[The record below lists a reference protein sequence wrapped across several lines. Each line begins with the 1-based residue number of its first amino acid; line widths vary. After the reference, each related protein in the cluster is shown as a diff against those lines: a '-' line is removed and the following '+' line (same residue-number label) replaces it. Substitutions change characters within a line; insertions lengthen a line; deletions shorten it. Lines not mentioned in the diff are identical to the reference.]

1 MENLKNKRKKIT
13 TEMLFDIIKE
23 AYNLMK
29 DDEFNVKSFKEK
41 HGNSSHRFL
50 TYLKRKGFIFV
61 VGKNYYWSGRVPDK
75 FLAQYMI
82 EDFKEAQKNYRENV
96 KLAEELKSNKKLE
109 NLPSKQ
115 ELQKDF
121 SELENL
127 QVPTNFEVSPN
138 EFVDLDKT
146 PVHPA
151 LMPIEDF
158 QKLQI
163 DSYIRQTS
171 NLESE
176 NEKLKSMIASK
187 DEKIASM
194 QEEYNELLHLTS
206 LYKKRIKELEF
217 YSKDNKEKRVIRLFG
232 IRMGSIG

>member
-29 DDEFNVKSFKEK
+29 DDEFNIESFKEK

-109 NLPSKQ
+109 NSPSKQ

-127 QVPTNFEVSPN
+127 QVPTSLEVSPN
-138 EFVDLDKT
+138 EFVDLDKI

-158 QKLQI
+158 KKLQI

-171 NLESE
+171 NLQSE

-187 DEKIASM
+187 DEKIDAM
-194 QEEYNELLHLTS
+194 QDEYNELLRKASTFT
-206 LYKKRIKELEF
+206 KRVRDLEF
-217 YSKDNKEKRVIRLFG
+217 QLKENKEKRVIRLFG
-232 IRMGSIG
+232 IKIGSIG